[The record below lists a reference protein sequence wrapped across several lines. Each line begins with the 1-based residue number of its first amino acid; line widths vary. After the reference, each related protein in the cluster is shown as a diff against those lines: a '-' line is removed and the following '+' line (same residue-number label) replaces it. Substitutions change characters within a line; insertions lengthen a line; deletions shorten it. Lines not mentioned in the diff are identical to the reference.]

1 MYVSWGLGTS
11 QMWSNWS
18 SFSSDKTLEIKPV
31 YLDMLMYKFLYIG
44 RMSTK
49 DFVLLIN
56 IFESKLQMILQNIF
70 NYT

>member
-1 MYVSWGLGTS
+1 
-11 QMWSNWS
+11 
-18 SFSSDKTLEIKPV
+18 
-31 YLDMLMYKFLYIG
+31 MLMCEFLYISQ
-44 RMSTK
+44 MSTK